1 MSLTLNI
8 LNVLS
13 FQKISFVV
21 KTFENFSPC
30 TLHNGCAL
38 LHNRIFLLNT
48 HTMPASKQTHSYIC
62 LQDKRKSFTI
72 ENTSIG
78 LLECMR
84 LSAFWWLFV
93 QGRFYLR
100 NVFSKP
106 DMLHLPLPAVAL
118 SSCIQNIYSFT
129 KRKESNA
136 FLVTP
141 EF

>member
-1 MSLTLNI
+1 M

-13 FQKISFVV
+13 FQKNSFVV
-21 KTFENFSPC
+21 KTFEDFSPC

-84 LSAFWWLFV
+84 LMIICAGKVLLKECFLFSNLTC
-93 QGRFYLR
+93 YTCHCLL
-100 NVFSKP
+100 
-106 DMLHLPLPAVAL
+106 LHCHPA
-118 SSCIQNIYSFT
+118 SRIFTHFT

-136 FLVTP
+136 FLVPP